1 MSVFHQITAALMLP
15 LLGVA
20 IPSYAQGATK
30 LPESANQ
37 HAYEA
42 SRDIYTLLKEN
53 DKFRVMLATWKPGQS
68 DEWHTHHG
76 DLVNYN
82 LTDCKLRGEL
92 PDGRVA
98 TLERKKGEAGF
109 NIKNDVHKVTN
120 VGDSECVL
128 LIVERK

>member
-1 MSVFHQITAALMLP
+1 MSLHRVILFVGLILGLQGGGAA
-15 LLGVA
+15 VNA
-20 IPSYAQGATK
+20 ENS
-30 LPESANQ
+30 LPESAKQ

-42 SRDIYTLLKEN
+42 SPDVYELIGEN

-82 LTDCKLRGEL
+82 LTDCKLGGEM
-92 PDGRVA
+92 PGGKSG
-98 TLERKKGEAGF
+98 TLERKKGDAGF
-109 NIKNDVHKVTN
+109 NVKGDVHKVTN
-120 VGDSECVL
+120 IGTSDCVL